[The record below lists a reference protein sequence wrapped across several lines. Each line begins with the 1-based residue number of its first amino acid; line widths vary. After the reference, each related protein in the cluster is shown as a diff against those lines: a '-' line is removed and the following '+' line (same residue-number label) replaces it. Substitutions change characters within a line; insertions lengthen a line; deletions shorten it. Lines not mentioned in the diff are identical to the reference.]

1 MKESIKLKT
10 TAGADEAA
18 DEENGDEKKKENGSV
33 GYFQLFRFATC
44 KDKLMMLV
52 GSLCALIHGAASPLM
67 LLVYGMMTNT
77 FVAYELEVQELK
89 DPNKTCINNTIYWE
103 NGSIY
108 ETAENSTVYCGVDIE
123 SQMTMFAYYY
133 VGIGLG
139 VLFLSYFQI
148 FLWVSVAARQTQR
161 IRKTYFRKV
170 MRMEIGWF
178 DCNSVGELNT
188 RISDDI
194 NKINNAIADQVSIFI
209 ERIST
214 FVFGFMVG
222 FIGGWKLTLV
232 VIAVSP
238 LIGIAA
244 GLMAMAVAR
253 LTGQELKAYARAGA
267 VADEVLSSIRT
278 VVAFGGEEKEAERY
292 DKNLVEAQKWGVK
305 KGAIIGVFQGYL
317 WCIIFLCYALAFW
330 YGSKLVIDTKELTP
344 GALIQV
350 FFGVL
355 MAAMNLGQASPCL
368 EAFASGRAAAK
379 TIFETI
385 DREPEIDCFAE
396 DGHKLDRVKGD
407 IEFHNVTFHYPSRPE
422 VKILNDLSMQI
433 KAGETT
439 AFVGPSGSGKST
451 TVQLIQRFYDPKEGM
466 VTLDGHEIRSLN
478 IQWLRSLIGI
488 VEQEPVLF
496 GTTIAEN
503 ICYGRPGVTMEDI
516 IQATKE
522 ANAYNF
528 IMDLPQKFDTMV
540 GESGGQMSGG
550 QKQRIA
556 IARALIRNPRIL
568 LLDMATS
575 ALDNESEAVVQEAL
589 DKVRMGRTTISIAHR
604 LSTIRNADVIIG
616 FEHGQA
622 VEKGTHSE
630 LLERQGVYFTLVT
643 LQNQGTSNTANDAVS
658 EAAEE
663 DFDVRVRSFSR
674 GSCRSSKSRSSVRLR
689 SQSKLSNDILPDAVS
704 GGLKILSDTPQNT
717 CEDDALE
724 HLEPAPV
731 ARILKYNKPEWP
743 YMLLGSLGAA
753 VNGSVNPIYAI
764 LFSQILGTF
773 AIRDVTEQREQINGT
788 CVLFCIVAVISF
800 FSQFLQGYA
809 FAKSG
814 ELLTRRLR
822 KVGFQAM
829 LKQEIGWFD
838 DPRNSPGALTTR
850 LATDASMVQ
859 GATGS
864 QIGMIVNS
872 LTSIGAS
879 FIIAFY
885 FSWKLTLVIMCFLP
899 LIGLSGAFQAK
910 MLTGFANED
919 KNAMEAA
926 GQVSSEALSNI
937 RTIAGLAKESS
948 FVESYEEKLEIPYK
962 SGKKKA
968 HIYGICF
975 GFAQCVIFMAY
986 AASFRYGGYLVSSE
1000 GLQYMLVFRVISAIV
1015 ISGTALGRASSF
1027 TPDYAKAK
1035 TAAAQF
1041 FKLLDRTPKIK
1052 MSHTDGEKWENFK
1065 GEVKFLNCKFTY
1077 PTRPDIQ
1084 VLKGLVVSVKPGQT
1098 LAFVGSSGCGKST
1111 SVQLLERF
1119 YDPDEGQVLID
1130 GHASHTVN
1138 VPFLRSQIGIV
1149 SQEPVLFDCSI
1160 AENIQYGVNTQSI
1173 SMEDIVEAAKKAYL
1187 HDFLMT
1193 LPDKYETQVGAQ
1205 GSQLSRGQKQRIAIA
1220 RAIIRNPKILLLDEA
1235 TSALDTESE
1244 KTVQSALDKA
1254 RKGRT
1259 CIVIAHRLS
1268 TIQTADIIAVMSQ
1281 GVVIEQGTHDKLMA
1295 KKGAYYKLVTTGAP
1309 IS

>member
-1 MKESIKLKT
+1 MKKSDNLK
-10 TAGADEAA
+10 ANKEDG
-18 DEENGDEKKKENGSV
+18 ENGNEKKKEDALSV
-33 GYFQLFRFATC
+33 GYFQLYRFATWR
-44 KDKLMMLV
+44 DTAMMVV
-52 GSLCALIHGAASPLM
+52 GGLCALVHGAATPLM
-67 LLVYGMMTNT
+67 LLVYGMMTDT

-89 DPNKTCINNTIYWE
+89 DPNKECLNDTIYWT

-108 ETAENSTVYCGVDIE
+108 ETDDNQTVACGVNIE
-123 SQMTMFAYYY
+123 VQMTQFAYYY
-133 VGIGLG
+133 IGIGSG
-139 VLFLSYFQI
+139 VLLVSYFQI
-148 FLWVSVAARQTQR
+148 MLWVSAAARQTQR

-170 MRMEIGWF
+170 MQMEIGWF

-214 FVFGFMVG
+214 FIFGFMVG

-232 VIAVSP
+232 VVAVSP
-238 LIGIAA
+238 LIGVGA

-253 LTGQELKAYARAGA
+253 LTGRELKAYAKAGA

-278 VVAFGGEEKEAERY
+278 VAAFGGEEKEAERY
-292 DKNLVEAQKWGVK
+292 DKNLVEAQNWGVK
-305 KGAIIGVFQGYL
+305 KGSIIGVFQGYL

-330 YGSKLVIDTKELTP
+330 YGSKLVIDTNELSP
-344 GALIQV
+344 GDLIQV

-355 MAAMNLGQASPCL
+355 VAATNLGQAAPCL

-385 DREPEIDCFAE
+385 DREPEIDCMSE
-396 DGHKLDRVKGD
+396 DGYKLDKVKGD
-407 IEFHNVTFHYPSRPE
+407 IEFHNVTFYYPSRPD
-422 VKILNDLSMQI
+422 VKILDSLSLHI
-433 KAGETT
+433 SAGETT
-439 AFVGPSGSGKST
+439 AFVGPSGSGKSSA
-451 TVQLIQRFYDPKEGM
+451 VQLMQRFYDPKEGM
-466 VTLDGHEIRSLN
+466 VTLDGHDLRSLN

-496 GTTIAEN
+496 ATTIAEN
-503 ICYGRPGVTMEDI
+503 IRYGRAGVTMEDI

-522 ANAYNF
+522 ANAYHF
-528 IMDLPQKFDTMV
+528 IMDLPQKFDTLV
-540 GESGGQMSGG
+540 GEGGGQMSGG

-556 IARALIRNPRIL
+556 IARALVRNPRIL

-575 ALDNESEAVVQEAL
+575 ALDNESEAIVQEAL
-589 DKVRMGRTTISIAHR
+589 NKVHSERTTISVAHR
-604 LSTIRNADVIIG
+604 LSTIRSADVIVG
-616 FEHGQA
+616 FEHGRV
-622 VEKGTHSE
+622 VEKGTHGE

-643 LQNQGTSNTANDAVS
+643 LQNQGSSNIAHDGTREDS
-658 EAAEE
+658 EEE
-663 DFDVRVRSFSR
+663 FDIKLGDFKRS
-674 GSCRSSKSRSSVRLR
+674 SCRSSLRGSVRMR
-689 SQSKLSNDILPDAVS
+689 SQSKLSSDFVPDFVS
-704 GGLKILSDTPQNT
+704 GSLRITSDVDT
-717 CEDDALE
+717 LE
-724 HLEPAPV
+724 ENSLENNANEPKESASV
-731 ARILKYNKPEWP
+731 ARILKYNRPEWP

-753 VNGSVNPIYAI
+753 INGSVNPIYAV

-773 AIRDVTEQREQINGT
+773 AIPDLDEQRRQINGI
-788 CVLFCIVAVISF
+788 CLLFCIVAAISF
-800 FSQFLQGYA
+800 FSQFIQGYS

-838 DPRNSPGALTTR
+838 NPENSPGALTTR

-864 QIGMIVNS
+864 QIGMIINS

-885 FSWKLTLVIMCFLP
+885 FSWKLTLVILGFLP
-899 LIGLSGAFQAK
+899 LIGLSGVFQAK

-919 KNAMEAA
+919 KKAMEAA
-926 GQVSSEALSNI
+926 GRVSSEALGNI
-937 RTIAGLAKESS
+937 RTIAGLTKERF
-948 FVESYEEKLEIPYK
+948 FVESFEQKLELPYK
-962 SGKKKA
+962 SAKKRA
-968 HIYGICF
+968 NIYGLCF
-975 GFAQCVIFMAY
+975 GLTQCVIFMAY
-986 AASFRYGGYLVSSE
+986 AASFRFGGYLVRAE
-1000 GLQYMLVFRVISAIV
+1000 GLQYMLVFRVISAVV

-1041 FKLLDRTPKIK
+1041 FKLLDRVPKI
-1052 MSHTDGEKWENFK
+1052 SHTDGEKWENFK
-1065 GEVKFLNCKFTY
+1065 GEIKFLNCKFTY
-1077 PTRPDIQ
+1077 PTRPDTQ

-1119 YDPDEGQVLID
+1119 YDPDEGKVLID
-1130 GHASHTVN
+1130 GHPSDSVS

-1149 SQEPVLFDCSI
+1149 SQEPVLFDCTI
-1160 AENIQYGVNTQSI
+1160 AENIQYGDNSHRI
-1173 SMEDIVEAAKKAYL
+1173 SMEEVFEAAKKANL
-1187 HDFLMT
+1187 HDFVMT

-1244 KTVQSALDKA
+1244 QIVQSALDEA

-1268 TIQTADIIAVMSQ
+1268 TIQNADIIAVMSH
-1281 GVVIEQGTHDKLMA
+1281 GVVIEKGTHEELMA
-1295 KKGAYYKLVTTGAP
+1295 KRGAYHKLVTTGAP

>member
-1 MKESIKLKT
+1 GIDK
-10 TAGADEAA
+10 A
-18 DEENGDEKKKENGSV
+18 KKEKALTV
-33 GYFQLFRFATC
+33 GFFQLFRFATW
-44 KDKLMMLV
+44 KEVLMMVV
-52 GSLCALIHGAASPLM
+52 GSVCSLVHGAASPLM

-77 FVAYELEVQELK
+77 FVGYELEVQELAN
-89 DPNKTCINNTIYWE
+89 PNKTCINNTITWLD
-103 NGSIY
+103 G
-108 ETAENSTVYCGVDIE
+108 TVVDVDIE
-123 SQMTMFAYYY
+123 AEMTKFAIYY
-133 VGIGLG
+133 VGIGAG
-139 VLFLSYFQI
+139 VLILSYFQI
-148 FLWVSVAARQTQR
+148 ALWVSAAARQIQR
-161 IRKTYFRKV
+161 IRKMYFRKI
-170 MRMEIGWF
+170 MCMEIGWF

-214 FVFGFMVG
+214 FIFGFMVG

-238 LIGIAA
+238 LIGLAA
-244 GLMAMAVAR
+244 GLMAVAR
-253 LTGQELKAYARAGA
+253 LTGHELTAYAKAGS
-267 VADEVLSSIRT
+267 VADEVLSSMRT
-278 VVAFGGEEKEAERY
+278 VAAFGGEHKETERY
-292 DKNLVEAQKWGVK
+292 DRNLVEAQAWGIK

-330 YGSKLVIDTKELTP
+330 YGSKLVIETKELTP
-344 GALIQV
+344 GGLVQV

-355 MAAMNLGQASPCL
+355 MGAVNLGQASPCL

-379 TIFETI
+379 SIFDTI
-385 DREPEIDCFAE
+385 DREPEIDCFSE
-396 DGHKLDRVKGD
+396 EGHVLDKVKGD
-407 IEFHNVTFHYPSRPE
+407 IEFHSVHFNYPSRPE
-422 VKILNDLSMQI
+422 VKILDDLNVVV

-451 TVQLIQRFYDPKEGM
+451 TIQLIQRFYDPKEGM
-466 VTLDGHEIRSLN
+466 VTVDGHDIRSLN

-496 GTTIAEN
+496 ATTIAEN
-503 ICYGRPGVTMEDI
+503 IRYGRAGVTMEEVI
-516 IQATKE
+516 EAAKQ

-528 IMDLPQKFDTMV
+528 IMDLPQKFDTLV
-540 GESGGQMSGG
+540 GEGGGQMSGG

-556 IARALIRNPRIL
+556 IARALVRNPRIL

-589 DKVRMGRTTISIAHR
+589 DKARQGRTTISIAHR
-604 LSTIRNADVIIG
+604 LSTVHNADVIVG
-616 FEHGQA
+616 FERGRT
-622 VEKGTHSE
+622 VERGTHRQ
-630 LLERQGVYFTLVT
+630 LLDRKGVHFTLVT
-643 LQNQGTSNTANDAVS
+643 LQNQGKDTDKMIIT
-658 EAAEE
+658 EE
-663 DFDVRVRSFSR
+663 EGLEKVKSFSR
-674 GSCRSSKSRSSVRLR
+674 GSYESALRYINIMTFDIILRGESKMFFPYLVL
-689 SQSKLSNDILPDAVS
+689 QKSKRKDEEVI
-704 GGLKILSDTPQNT
+704 
-717 CEDDALE
+717 
-724 HLEPAPV
+724 EPAPV
-731 ARILKYNKPEWP
+731 ARILKYNCPEWP

-753 VNGSVNPIYAI
+753 INGSVNPIYAL
-764 LFSQILGTF
+764 LFSEILGTF
-773 AIRDVTEQREQINGT
+773 SIQDLDEQRRQINGI
-788 CVLFCIVAVISF
+788 CILFVSIGVLSF
-800 FSQFLQGYA
+800 FSQFLQGYS

-838 DPRNSPGALTTR
+838 NPINSPGALTTR

-872 LTSIGAS
+872 LTNIGAS
-879 FIIAFY
+879 FIIAYY
-885 FSWKLTLVIMCFLP
+885 FSWKLSLVVTCFLP
-899 LIGLSGAFQAK
+899 LIGLSGVFQAK

-919 KNAMEAA
+919 KNALEAA

-937 RTIAGLAKESS
+937 RTIAGLAKEKH
-948 FVESYEEKLEIPYK
+948 FVSQYEEKLQAPYK
-962 SGKKKA
+962 RAKQKA
-968 HIYGICF
+968 HVYGICF
-975 GFAQCVIFMAY
+975 AFAQCVIFMAF
-986 AASFRYGGYLVSSE
+986 AASFRYGGYLVSNE
-1000 GLQYMLVFRVISAIV
+1000 GLPYMMVFRVISALV
-1015 ISGTALGRASSF
+1015 TSATALGRASSF

-1035 TAAAQF
+1035 IAAAQL
-1041 FKLLDRTPKIK
+1041 FKLLDRVPKISLSK
-1052 MSHTDGEKWENFK
+1052 TEGHSWDDFK
-1065 GEVKFLNCKFTY
+1065 GRIEFKGCRFTY
-1077 PTRPDIQ
+1077 PSRPDIQ
-1084 VLKGLVVSVKPGQT
+1084 VLRGLEVSVHPGQT

-1130 GHASHTVN
+1130 GHPSASIS

-1160 AENIQYGVNTQSI
+1160 AENIQYGDNSRTV
-1173 SMEDIVEAAKKAYL
+1173 SMEEIIEAAKKAYL
-1187 HDFLMT
+1187 HDFVMT

-1220 RAIIRNPKILLLDEA
+1220 RAIVRNPKILLLDEA

-1244 KTVQSALDKA
+1244 KVVQAALDEA
-1254 RKGRT
+1254 RQGRT

-1268 TIQTADIIAVMSQ
+1268 TIRTADIIAVMSQ
-1281 GVVIEQGTHDKLMA
+1281 GVVIEKGTHEELMA
-1295 KKGAYYKLVTTGAP
+1295 RKAAYYKLVTTGAP